1 MGEQDVADQRRAFS
15 VWRNDL
21 QYYIR
26 SVRKEGRFDT
36 YEAALSDL
44 RECLHYFVVVVV
56 VSEVVL
62 PFSVVVVVVVVVS
75 PSLVLVVVSVLELK
89 EQPARASVA
98 AIPAAMAK
106 RAALF
111 FIIERPFKDI
121 VTITTVGI
129 V

>member
-1 MGEQDVADQRRAFS
+1 M
-15 VWRNDL
+15 

-36 YEAALSDL
+36 YEAALTDL

-62 PFSVVVVVVVVVS
+62 PISVVVVVVS

-111 FIIERPFKDI
+111 FIIERPFKAI
-121 VTITTVGI
+121 VTITTAAI